1 MAKNTKRGSERK
13 GKMCGPKPPPI
24 NISIGNV
31 SVGRTKGK
39 GKKK

>member
-1 MAKNTKRGSERK
+1 MAKSTKKGSERK
-13 GKMCGPKPPPI
+13 GKECGPKPGPI

-31 SVGRTKGK
+31 SVGRTKRK